1 MTVAMDRLVISV
13 SASIRDALIA
23 LDGAGTGFLA
33 VVDEAGRLA
42 GVVTDGDIRRALL
55 RGSDV
60 DGSVRDAM
68 TADCVALPVEASD
81 AEIHR
86 SVSGPISFVPLL
98 DGDRRPVDWAG
109 RSRHHRLPVMEPTL
123 DGNELAYV
131 EEAVQTGWISSQGP
145 FVARFES
152 LFAELHGAPHALSV
166 SNGTVALHLALV
178 ALGVGAG
185 DEVLVPDFTF
195 AATAS
200 AVVHA
205 GATPVFVDVDR
216 ATWTMDPAAMAAAV
230 TPRTKAVIPV
240 HIYGHPAD
248 MDAIGE
254 VAAAHGLAVVE
265 DAAEALGS
273 RIRGRIVGG
282 IGDAGCFS
290 FFGNKTI
297 TTGEGGMIL
306 FRDEAVYRRARMLRD
321 HGMSPERRYWHL
333 EPGFNYRL
341 TNLQAAVGVAQ
352 LERVDAIFAAKRAMA
367 ARYDEALAR
376 LPGIT
381 PRPVAPWA
389 DPVCWLYTITVGDGL
404 GLSRDELASRLLQT
418 GVETRPVFHP
428 LSVMPA
434 FARWDGGAPRPVAA
448 DLARTGLSLPSAVG
462 VTADDAEGIARR
474 IGEIAAVRQ
483 MASAS
488 GSLEQAR

>member
-1 MTVAMDRLVISV
+1 MTVPMDRLVLPAT
-13 SASIRDALIA
+13 ASIREALSA
-23 LDGAGTGFLA
+23 LDRAGTGFLA
-33 VVDEAGRLA
+33 VVDHEGRLA
-42 GVVTDGDIRRALL
+42 GAVTDGDIRRALL
-55 RGSDV
+55 RGSEI
-60 DGSVRDAM
+60 DGSVREAM
-68 TADCVALPVEASD
+68 TADCVALRVEATN

-86 SVSGPISFVPLL
+86 AVSGSISFVPLL
-98 DGDRRPVDWAG
+98 DAERRPVDWAG
-109 RSRHHRLPVMEPTL
+109 RRRHHRLPVMEPTL

-145 FVARFES
+145 FVARFEAM
-152 LFAELHGAPHALSV
+152 FADLHEAPHALSV

-178 ALGVGAG
+178 ALGIGPG

-216 ATWTMDPAAMAAAV
+216 PTWTMDVAAMAAAI

-248 MDAIGE
+248 MDAVGDL
-254 VAAAHGLAVVE
+254 AAAHGLVVIE

-273 RIRGRIVGG
+273 RVRGRIVGG
-282 IGDAGCFS
+282 LGDAGCFS

-341 TNLQAAVGVAQ
+341 TNLQAAIGVAQ
-352 LERVDAIFAAKRAMA
+352 LERVDAILAAKRAMA
-367 ARYDEALAR
+367 DRYDEALAG
-376 LPGIT
+376 LPGIAL
-381 PRPVAPWA
+381 RPVAAWA

-404 GLSRDELASRLLQT
+404 GMSRDELAGRLLQT

-428 LSVMPA
+428 LSEMPA
-434 FARWDGGAPRPVAA
+434 FERWSTGGPRPVSAE
-448 DLARTGLSLPSAVG
+448 LARTGLSLPSAAS

-474 IGEIAAVRQ
+474 IVEIAAVRQ
-483 MASAS
+483 MAAAS
-488 GSLEQAR
+488 GSLD